1 MGNILALPN
10 VKASAGY
17 EQRITQAST
26 PLSRWGS
33 QTHIS
38 ENLINKAKVM
48 FPVWLKKNM
57 DWTSPN
63 KLTSKL
69 SKTK

>member
-26 PLSRWGS
+26 PLSRRGS

-38 ENLINKAKVM
+38 ENLINKAKVV
-48 FPVWLKKNM
+48 FPV
-57 DWTSPN
+57 
-63 KLTSKL
+63 
-69 SKTK
+69 